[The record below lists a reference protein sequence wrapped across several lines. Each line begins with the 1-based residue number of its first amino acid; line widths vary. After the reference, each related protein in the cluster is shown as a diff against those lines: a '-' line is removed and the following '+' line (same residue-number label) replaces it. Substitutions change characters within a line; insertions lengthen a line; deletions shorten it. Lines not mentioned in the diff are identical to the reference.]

1 MELAVV
7 PSKKTLLLRSLA
19 YIALGAIMLIW
30 PAVTIL
36 VVVFAFAINVLVIG
50 LATLFEPAFDKS
62 NKGAALSVIL
72 GLVAVVVGIYLLVHP
87 VVTVGLVDLL
97 IAIWALIFGLADLYV
112 GFTGKTDGGSRVL
125 FIIAGIISIIFG
137 IYMLNN
143 PVSALGDIVMVLGIY
158 SLIVGILFGTV
169 GLFFYPKSK
178 TKK

>member
-19 YIALGAIMLIW
+19 YIVLGAIMLIW

-36 VVVFAFAINVLVIG
+36 VVVFAFAINILIVG

-62 NKGAALSVIL
+62 NKSAILTVIL
-72 GLVAVVVGIYLLVHP
+72 GLLAVVVGIYLLVNP
-87 VVTVGLVDLL
+87 VVTVGLIDLL
-97 IAIWALIFGLADLYV
+97 VAIWALVFGLADLYL
-112 GFTGKTDGGSRVL
+112 GFTGNTNGGSRLL
-125 FIIAGIISIIFG
+125 FILVGVVSLIFG

-143 PVSALGDIVMVLGIY
+143 PVSGLGDIVMVLGIY
-158 SLIVGILFGTV
+158 SLVVGIMVGSI

-178 TKK
+178 